1 MDKIRILFLSS
12 DPSDAGRLR
21 LGQELR
27 EIREKLQLSKQRDM
41 FQLESRE
48 AVRPRDITQAIFDVK
63 PQIVHFSG
71 HGMSTGEL
79 CFENITGTVQPV
91 APSAL
96 SSLFELVST
105 HVQCVVLNAC
115 HSESQAKAIA
125 DYIPCVIGMNQAIG
139 DSAAIAFSVGFY
151 RALGDGRSF
160 EESYMFGRTEIQLE
174 GISEDLTPV
183 VYAKKVEDSKDSYVV
198 SSATKDSFIYTPI
211 TIKQDRSLFLEL
223 LKDFPPTGRGA
234 RFLQEQD
241 LGSPIHSKDLE
252 HIDHFLN
259 SWADV
264 MHEFLN
270 TELEKKR
277 QNLMIILSDFR
288 WELSMNIWP
297 VGSGDFFSMCLN
309 DFEVREDRFEARDRL
324 HKMVREAFDLYED
337 LLRCCR
343 IMLGAVD
350 DE

>member
-1 MDKIRILFLSS
+1 
-12 DPSDAGRLR
+12 
-21 LGQELR
+21 
-27 EIREKLQLSKQRDM
+27 
-41 FQLESRE
+41 
-48 AVRPRDITQAIFDVK
+48 
-63 PQIVHFSG
+63 
-71 HGMSTGEL
+71 
-79 CFENITGTVQPV
+79 
-91 APSAL
+91 
-96 SSLFELVST
+96 
-105 HVQCVVLNAC
+105 
-115 HSESQAKAIA
+115 
-125 DYIPCVIGMNQAIG
+125 MNQAIG

-151 RALGDGRSF
+151 RALGSGRSV
-160 EESYMFGRTEIQLE
+160 EDSYMFGRTEIQLE
-174 GISEDLTPV
+174 GIPEHLTPV
-183 VYAKKVEDSKDSYVV
+183 LYPKKVEDSKDSYIV

-223 LKDFPPTGRGA
+223 LQDFPPTGRGA

-270 TELEKKR
+270 PELEKKR

-297 VGSGDFFSMCLN
+297 VGSSDFFSMCLN

-324 HKMVREAFDLYED
+324 HKMVREAFDLYEN